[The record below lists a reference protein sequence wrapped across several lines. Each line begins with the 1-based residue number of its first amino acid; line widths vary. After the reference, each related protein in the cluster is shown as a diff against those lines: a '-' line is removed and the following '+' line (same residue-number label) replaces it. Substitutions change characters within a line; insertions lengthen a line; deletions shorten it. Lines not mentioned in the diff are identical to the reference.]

1 MYKVLN
7 GFSRDLMKEAFSL
20 HDASILNP
28 DVLIQLKKG
37 TFTGIF
43 STKDMRAGAK
53 EHEKLRITNNIQISH

>member
-1 MYKVLN
+1 
-7 GFSRDLMKEAFSL
+7 MKEAFSL